1 MEPIDRSI
9 DKKRIDNKTV
19 DNKHIET
26 KLGSAFGTFE
36 LKRFPVRKKET
47 LRAWDAADE
56 YLLHHL
62 EENDLMHDD
71 ITVLIINDAFGAL
84 SVSLHHYAPV
94 MMSDS
99 YLSMQ
104 AVSANLKNNDIDYE
118 SVTMINSLHAPD
130 SVLEKMADIVIIKMP
145 KSLAMLEDQLH
156 RVRVA
161 VDASTTIIAAGM
173 TKRIHS
179 STMAMFEK
187 ILGPTRTSLARK
199 KARLIFCEFD
209 PALDVPENPYPDTYR
224 LGYKLDGEDIEIS
237 NHAGVFS
244 RDKLD
249 IGARLFIEIL
259 PVDERYHTIVDL
271 GCGNGILGLM
281 AAIKNPTAKII
292 FSDESYMAVESA
304 IDNFINTFGESREA
318 EFLQT
323 DCLHGVEEDSVS
335 LVLCNPPFHQDNA
348 INDDVAWQM
357 FTESKAVLVKDGE
370 LWVIGNRHL
379 GYHAKLKHLFG
390 NCEVVANNKKFTLLK
405 AIKR

>member
-1 MEPIDRSI
+1 MEQV
-9 DKKRIDNKTV
+9 NT
-19 DNKHIET
+19 E
-26 KLGSAFGTFE
+26 LGTSFGSFQ
-36 LKRFPVRKKET
+36 LHRFPLRKRET

-56 YLLHHL
+56 YLLHYL

-71 ITVLIINDAFGAL
+71 ITLLIINDAFGAL
-84 SVSLHHYAPV
+84 SVSLHHYTPV

-130 SVLEKMADIVIIKMP
+130 SVLEKTADIVIIKVP

-156 RVRVA
+156 RVRAA

-209 PALDVPENPYPDTYR
+209 PALAVPENPYPDTYR
-224 LGYKLDGEDIEIS
+224 LGYKLDDKEIVIS

-249 IGARLFIEIL
+249 IGARLFIENL
-259 PVDERYHTIVDL
+259 PEDERYHTIVDL
-271 GCGNGILGLM
+271 GCGNGVLGLM
-281 AAIKNPTAKII
+281 AAIRNPSPTASALGSTMV
-292 FSDESYMAVESA
+292 FMPARSANSRAMA
-304 IDNFINTFGESREA
+304 
-318 EFLQT
+318 
-323 DCLHGVEEDSVS
+323 GVRYCVS
-335 LVLCNPPFHQDNA
+335 GRSMRVN
-348 INDDVAWQM
+348 
-357 FTESKAVLVKDGE
+357 
-370 LWVIGNRHL
+370 NRR
-379 GYHAKLKHLFG
+379 
-390 NCEVVANNKKFTLLK
+390 T
-405 AIKR
+405 

>member
-1 MEPIDRSI
+1 MEQL
-9 DKKRIDNKTV
+9 NT
-19 DNKHIET
+19 E
-26 KLGSAFGTFE
+26 LGTSFGSFE
-36 LKRFPVRKKET
+36 LQRFPLRKKET

-56 YLLHHL
+56 YVLHYL
-62 EENDLMHDD
+62 EENELLHDGAR
-71 ITVLIINDAFGAL
+71 VLIINDGFGAL
-84 SVSLHHYAPV
+84 SVSLHHYTPV

-104 AVSANLKNNDIDYE
+104 AVSANLKNNDLDYE

-130 SVLEKMADIVIIKMP
+130 SVLEKTADIVIIKIP

-156 RVRVA
+156 RVRAA

-187 ILGPTRTSLARK
+187 IIGPTKTSLARK

-209 PALDVPENPYPDTYR
+209 PALEVPDNPYPDTYK
-224 LGYKLDGEDIEIS
+224 LGYKLDDTEIEIS

-249 IGARLFIEIL
+249 IGARLFIENL
-259 PVDERYHTIVDL
+259 PVDERYQSIVDL
-271 GCGNGILGLM
+271 GCGNGVLGLM
-281 AAIKNPTAKII
+281 AAIKNPSARII

-304 IDNFINTFGESREA
+304 IDNFVTTFGESREA

-323 DCLHGVEEDSVS
+323 DCLHGVDEDSVS
-335 LVLCNPPFHQDNA
+335 LVICNPPFHQDNA

-357 FTESKAVLVKDGE
+357 FTESKAVLLQGGE

-390 NCEVVANNKKFTLLK
+390 NCETVASNKKFTLLK
-405 AIKR
+405 AIKK